1 MPRFAQID
9 GNTVTAILIA
19 KAAPQEPP
27 FGRMFVQLNDDED
40 VQGGEIYDGVTFTK
54 PPKPP
59 VVVTPTIGERLTAI
73 ETKLDALLAK

>member
-19 KAAPQEPP
+19 KQAPDTLPV
-27 FGRMFVQLNDDED
+27 GRVFVELADNSD

-59 VVVTPTIGERLTAI
+59 IVVTPTIGERLTAI